1 MRSYVATSSRSLEGD
16 RPMREQKRRTDRSVL
31 RDCWSRW
38 TEILSLF
45 VRRHP
50 ARHRVDPRTY
60 AAMRDE
66 LIASC
71 RLCAVRA
78 RLLAGADCPEAAFY
92 AGLVEKVQPWLDL
105 HVLERTDREIL
116 ASLLRHCRDME
127 HQLRGKEWRPDPPHR
142 WWPTVAIIGGGAVI
156 FAMVC
161 LVATVADLLM
171 VGVVRDTA
179 DALWLTINLVDSST
193 KWVVI
198 AVITVLTA
206 ICIVSRS
213 VRTRG

>member
-1 MRSYVATSSRSLEGD
+1 MGE
-16 RPMREQKRRTDRSVL
+16 EKRRTDRGVL

-45 VRRHP
+45 VRRLP
-50 ARHRVDPRTY
+50 ARHRLDPGSY
-60 AAMRDE
+60 AGMRDE

-92 AGLVEKVQPWLDL
+92 AGLVETVQPWLDL

-116 ASLLRHCRDME
+116 ASLLRHCHDVE
-127 HQLRGKEWRPDPPHR
+127 HQLRGKEWRPASPHR
-142 WWPTVAIIGGGAVI
+142 WWPSVAIFAGGAVI
-156 FAMVC
+156 FAVVC
-161 LVATVADLLM
+161 LIATVADHLIFS
-171 VGVVRDTA
+171 VVRDAT
-179 DALWLTINLVDSST
+179 DAVWLTIKLADSST
-193 KWVVI
+193 KWAVL

-206 ICIVSRS
+206 IYIVSQS
-213 VRTRG
+213 VRTRR